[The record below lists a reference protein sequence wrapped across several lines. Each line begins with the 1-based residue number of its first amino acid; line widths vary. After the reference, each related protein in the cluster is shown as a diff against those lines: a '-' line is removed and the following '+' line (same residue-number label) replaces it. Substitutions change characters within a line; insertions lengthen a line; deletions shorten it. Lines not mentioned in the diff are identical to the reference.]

1 MRLITSIS
9 EMKSLARDTRARGKS
24 LGLVPTMG
32 ALHKGHLS
40 LVVQAKHQCDV
51 VVVSA
56 FVNPT
61 QFGPVEDYDRYPRKL
76 DQDLDLLGAHNIDA
90 VFAPSSDEMYPEGFQ
105 TFVEPGPL
113 AQVYEGASRPGHF
126 RGVATIVLKLL
137 NILLPD
143 MAYFGQ
149 KDFQQAIV
157 IRRLVEDLN
166 LPVRL
171 VFCPIVRD
179 KDGLAISSRNV
190 LLKNSDRKAAL
201 ALSRSLQK
209 AEDLAHAGQ
218 CGAGSILDEM
228 RSILTADARVKL
240 DYAAII
246 SPSRFDPVE
255 RVTAGNVAV
264 VAARVGAV
272 RLIDNT
278 IFGPAGASPEARL
291 QMALS
296 APAVS
301 DTHARIPGL
310 DAEAIMR
317 RIEGCRDCAAMTT
330 ILLPPREFMA
340 KYLKRDYPDLNAV
353 RIAVIGRHAASR
365 PDNSYYRN
373 GGRPNRFVNA
383 LYELLGVKDFASF
396 KERFIL
402 TDLIRCHATGPH
414 TPEKAMRNCAR
425 HLRNEL
431 QLFPNLDTFVVLGED
446 AYIGVERYLLGRD
459 GPEIQPF
466 RTVMGTQGW
475 AADSVRIPFL
485 DNREFRIFYC
495 HHPSLGYER
504 SPSIASMLE

>member
-1 MRLITSIS
+1 
-9 EMKSLARDTRARGKS
+9 
-24 LGLVPTMG
+24 
-32 ALHKGHLS
+32 
-40 LVVQAKHQCDV
+40 
-51 VVVSA
+51 
-56 FVNPT
+56 
-61 QFGPVEDYDRYPRKL
+61 
-76 DQDLDLLGAHNIDA
+76 
-90 VFAPSSDEMYPEGFQ
+90 
-105 TFVEPGPL
+105 
-113 AQVYEGASRPGHF
+113 
-126 RGVATIVLKLL
+126 
-137 NILLPD
+137 
-143 MAYFGQ
+143 
-149 KDFQQAIV
+149 
-157 IRRLVEDLN
+157 
-166 LPVRL
+166 
-171 VFCPIVRD
+171 
-179 KDGLAISSRNV
+179 
-190 LLKNSDRKAAL
+190 
-201 ALSRSLQK
+201 
-209 AEDLAHAGQ
+209 
-218 CGAGSILDEM
+218 
-228 RSILTADARVKL
+228 
-240 DYAAII
+240 
-246 SPSRFDPVE
+246 
-255 RVTAGNVAV
+255 
-264 VAARVGAV
+264 
-272 RLIDNT
+272 
-278 IFGPAGASPEARL
+278 
-291 QMALS
+291 
-296 APAVS
+296 
-301 DTHARIPGL
+301 
-310 DAEAIMR
+310 
-317 RIEGCRDCAAMTT
+317 
-330 ILLPPREFMA
+330 MA